1 MTVTATDNPAV
12 VLISENGI
20 KGPDGIDGTDGAG
33 YNQARKLKLDS
44 PLTWLYAR
52 NHLVKN
58 LRQLLTVSRTT
69 SGAYDDIYG
78 QAQVAGNDEAREE
91 VEGWLI
97 NGDELDVFE
106 VYGNVP
112 SLQNDFSIVLEVGA
126 YSETSPSQN
135 IITVPSATGNAISIG
150 TDATGNW
157 LVTVKDSGLTDR
169 QVTTVISATSAVQ
182 KTIIITYSTATVSI
196 YIGGALAGSETLSAG
211 ALTSVDTQGLVSIT
225 GDFNLNINGL
235 RFYDFAL
242 NNDEITYLS

>member
-20 KGPDGIDGTDGAG
+20 KGPDGADGTDGAG
-33 YNQARKLKLDS
+33 YNQVRKLKLDS

-52 NHLVKN
+52 NNLVKN
-58 LRQLLTVSRTT
+58 IRQVLTVSRTT
-69 SGAYDDIYG
+69 SNAYNDIYG
-78 QAQVAGNDEAREE
+78 QSKTANNDEAREE

-97 NGDELDVFE
+97 NGDELNTFE
-106 VYGNVP
+106 VYSNVP
-112 SLQNDFSIVLEVGA
+112 SFDNDFSIVLEVGA

-135 IITVPSATGNAISIG
+135 IITVPSATGNALLLG

-157 LVTVKDSGLTDR
+157 LGTIKDSGLVDR
-169 QVTTVISATSAVQ
+169 QITTVISATSSTQA
-182 KTIIITYSTATVSI
+182 TIIVTYSSTAVSVHVN
-196 YIGGALAGSETLSAG
+196 GALAGSEIIASGSITDINTDG
-211 ALTSVDTQGLVSIT
+211 VVSIA